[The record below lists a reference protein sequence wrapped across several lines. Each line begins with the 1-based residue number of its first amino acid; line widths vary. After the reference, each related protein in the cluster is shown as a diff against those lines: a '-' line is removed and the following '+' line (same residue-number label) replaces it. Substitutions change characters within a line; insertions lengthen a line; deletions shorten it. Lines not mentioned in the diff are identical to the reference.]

1 MLKYPKNVIFLIFQ
15 IIYEFECSWELYDE
29 NSTLVLSSGPSILT
43 NQYLG
48 DLCFGCTS
56 PIACNYDSNAL
67 VNDINDP
74 CIFPSFGYDC
84 NNNCINDSDGD
95 GVCNV
100 FEIVGCQDQT
110 ACNYNQKQ
118 LIRDPAHIPM
128 EYVKTVLVEL

>member
-1 MLKYPKNVIFLIFQ
+1 M
-15 IIYEFECSWELYDE
+15 
-29 NSTLVLSSGPSILT
+29 VLNSGPSILT
-43 NQYLG
+43 NQYPG

-67 VNDINDP
+67 VNDINEP
-74 CIFPSFGYDC
+74 CIFPNFGYDC

-110 ACNYNQKQ
+110 ACNYNPEATDQGPCTYTDGICEDCVDGIIIDND
-118 LIRDPAHIPM
+118 LDNDG
-128 EYVKTVLVEL
+128 V